1 MKWKN
6 SFKKG
11 SLAAFVTLALTGSA
25 WAMPTGGVVEQ
36 GNVNV
41 DAANIAAND
50 PIASVASGATITPQ
64 TNSIINWETFNIA
77 QGEALHFNTTNAAL
91 LNRVTGAQMSEL
103 LGQMTQVGG
112 NFLYLVNPNGIHI
125 GGTASFDVSN
135 LTLSTL
141 NVASEDFLS
150 YVTAAKPYLPSQQD
164 AAKGAKAITVDQGA
178 HFNAAGP
185 LTLQAS
191 KVTVADGVTF
201 VATPSPM
208 PHAFY
213 ITAAKSISGSDN
225 TTKTEA
231 GNDVVFRGETKN
243 FDIIS
248 MLGSNITLDG
258 AKVAG
263 KNINMD
269 AVGTFTMNPVVSE
282 DSYTMTAAPTN
293 TLTVKNTQIAGDE
306 VELRGGKVDVA
317 NDVKFGFD
325 AGSNEA
331 HLMVAAVKSYSKN
344 NKDNKETME
353 ASTEQ
358 GNDVA
363 FHATVESHAD
373 RDAEVNIGGAT
384 VNLDRA
390 TFRMPKGNLSAVA
403 IASSEDSNAE
413 VDHVRTEKA
422 VTKATAANALQAD
435 GMTIEGDHTRTNIY
449 AGSVDLKNTTIN
461 TSGDVEIE
469 AYSSREWNMQA
480 GTPPVPDKVTT
491 TLTAAP
497 TNMLTLKNTQITGD
511 KATMFGGKV
520 DVADDVKFRFN
531 ADNHDAELT
540 VAAVKSYF
548 DDNQGSYKVATEQG
562 NDVSFHGTVESGGNY
577 RTDMGIGGATVNL
590 DRAKFHTPNGELSV
604 NAVQSSEDKADGTWE
619 DTATSANVVQAD
631 GLEIVGNRNDTEFW
645 GGKVELKNTTIKTP
659 GEVQVYAYNTMK
671 EDGSKTEDVTAGADN
686 VVQLTNTKI
695 LNEGSDPQSYSN
707 LWIRGGKIEMNDSEL
722 ASEDEIRLEAFNSLH
737 EVREGRNF
745 PKAYR
750 LEANAENAIRL
761 TNMKMQVNR
770 ASWYPAFGARYTP
783 KYGIGIF
790 GGKVNVADDVTFR
803 FDAGSDEAHL
813 MVVAAKNY
821 SESNT
826 GMRDAST
833 EQGNDVAFHGTV
845 EADAN
850 RDAEVVVAG
859 SAVNLD
865 RAKLRMPRGNLD
877 VIASQS
883 TKGENGDV
891 DGRWREK
898 GTGTATGIAT
908 ATNVVQAD
916 GLEIEGNARGTEIY
930 GGKVELKNAKLHTSS
945 DVSISAYASHDWTYH
960 EGNAGNPA
968 SRTTTLTAA
977 PTNTLTLKNT
987 QVTGDRI
994 TMFGGKVQMKDSFAE
1009 AKSLQIAAAGTLK
1022 SMRRG
1027 YYAPAYELY
1036 PVADVDNTLYLEG
1049 TTLKSAANAMGYT
1062 GKTSL
1067 MGGRVAS
1074 KDVGIQAAGLEIYAG
1089 KMESRDGSIYL
1100 TQGTPLHLD
1109 GTKIEAPSYRSLSGA
1124 ANLVNGSE
1132 VKGSDVTFVAAQ
1144 SYDGGT
1150 GKATVTKDN
1159 TLSLWGSKVE
1169 ADNLSFMAGGV
1180 NAWKA
1185 SEIKSQNAMDDHA
1198 ADLVHADGS
1207 AFTMQRDETAHISEA
1222 GTELGAPRVS
1232 IAAAPKEPSSP
1243 LLPLT
1248 PDNAQLSEQDKE
1260 NIDRGRSQATDII
1273 ASQAGTAAQS
1283 KALVEVVATLNETP
1297 NASTRQTAGV
1307 VGGMLTAIAEASTLT
1322 TEEKQALQIAV
1333 LDAYGPVQEAKAESD
1348 HRTQQAKAD
1357 ADRMTTTENAAAALP
1372 TSEEPQEAVHFV
1384 G

>member
-25 WAMPTGGVVEQ
+25 LAMPTGGTVEN
-36 GNVNV
+36 GSVNV
-41 DAANIAAND
+41 DAANFGAND
-50 PIASVASGATITPQ
+50 AIANVANGATITPQ
-64 TNSIINWETFNIA
+64 TNSIINWEAFNIA

-141 NVASEDFLS
+141 NVASEDFLK
-150 YVTAAKPYLPSQQD
+150 YAAGENSNLYSSKD
-164 AAKGAKAITVDQGA
+164 AAKGAQAITVDQGA
-178 HFNAAGP
+178 NFNMANN
-185 LTLQAS
+185 LTLQAG
-191 KVTVADGVTF
+191 KITVADGVTF
-201 VATPSPM
+201 VV
-208 PHAFY
+208 
-213 ITAAKSISGSDN
+213 AAG
-225 TTKTEA
+225 TREA
-231 GNDVVFRGETKN
+231 RLNVIAAD
-243 FDIIS
+243 
-248 MLGSNITLDG
+248 
-258 AKVAG
+258 
-263 KNINMD
+263 
-269 AVGTFTMNPVVSE
+269 TFSVKE
-282 DSYTMTAAPTN
+282 DE
-293 TLTVKNTQIAGDE
+293 G
-306 VELRGGKVDVA
+306 
-317 NDVKFGFD
+317 
-325 AGSNEA
+325 AGSQKA
-331 HLMVAAVKSYSKN
+331 TTV
-344 NKDNKETME
+344 
-353 ASTEQ
+353 Q
-358 GNDVA
+358 GNDAA
-363 FHATVESHAD
+363 FHGTVKAD
-373 RDAEVNIGGAT
+373 ANRDADVTIAGST

-390 TFRMPKGNLSAVA
+390 KFRMPRGGLGVAAVQSATGETRVSVA
-403 IASSEDSNAE
+403 NEEAGSY
-413 VDHVRTEKA
+413 TM
-422 VTKATAANALQAD
+422 TATAANVVQAD
-435 GMTIEGDHTRTNIY
+435 GMEFEGNQRGIEITGGR
-449 AGSVDLKNTTIN
+449 VELKNTTVKAPGKIVIDAYNSYESKDHEKRTEYANEWRNERTSKADKDNVVYLEN
-461 TSGDVEIE
+461 TKLLNADSAFGNSSPVEISGGKIE
-469 AYSSREWNMQA
+469 LNNAEIASEERISLRALNSLHEIREKPMTQRNFVLKESDAQASSDNVIQLNNTKISVNRASWDDSSSWMHQY
-480 GTPPVPDKVTT
+480 
-491 TLTAAP
+491 AP
-497 TNMLTLKNTQITGD
+497 TYDITVL
-511 KATMFGGKV
+511 GGKV
-520 DVADDVKFRFN
+520 DVADDVKFSLN
-531 ADNHDAELT
+531 PDDHETELT

-548 DDNQGSYKVATEQG
+548 QKEQGVSKIVTEQG
-562 NDVSFHGTVESGGNY
+562 NDVSFHAAVESSGKF
-577 RTDMGIGGATVNL
+577 RADMGIGGATVNL

-604 NAVQSSEDKADGTWE
+604 QATQSSEDNLDGSWTE
-619 DTATSANVVQAD
+619 TATATNVIQAD

-659 GEVQVYAYNTMK
+659 GEVQVYAYNTIK
-671 EDGSKTEDVTAGADN
+671 EDSSKTEDVTAGADN

-707 LWIRGGKIEMNDSEL
+707 LRIRGGKIEMNGSEL

-737 EVREGRNF
+737 RVRGEEHVDKEF
-745 PKAYR
+745 KF
-750 LEANAENAIRL
+750 EANAENSIRL
-761 TNMKMQVNR
+761 AKTKMNINR
-770 ASWYPAFGARYTP
+770 ASWYLTTGARYTP
-783 KYGIGIF
+783 KYSVDIF
-790 GGKVNVADDVTFR
+790 GGKVDVADDVTF
-803 FDAGSDEAHL
+803 GVGEGT
-813 MVVAAKNY
+813 NY
-821 SESNT
+821 SSLYVIAAESLSMKNRIPEKAIT
-826 GMRDAST
+826 A
-833 EQGNDVAFHGTV
+833 QGNDVAFHGTV
-845 EADAN
+845 EAAGD
-850 RDAEVVVAG
+850 RYSEVNIGGAT
-859 SAVNLD
+859 VNLD
-865 RAKLRMPRGNLD
+865 RAKFRMPRGTFSA
-877 VIASQS
+877 VAIASSADAASNSEATS
-883 TKGENGDV
+883 T
-891 DGRWREK
+891 
-898 GTGTATGIAT
+898 TTATA
-908 ATNVVQAD
+908 ANVLQAD
-916 GLEIEGNARGTEIY
+916 GMAIEGDRLATNIYAGSINLKNTTIKTAGDVEIESY
-930 GGKVELKNAKLHTSS
+930 GSRAWNMRADTPTVDTL
-945 DVSISAYASHDWTYH
+945 VS
-960 EGNAGNPA
+960 
-968 SRTTTLTAA
+968 TTHA
-977 PTNTLTLKNT
+977 PTNTLTFKNT

-1109 GTKIEAPSYRSLSGA
+1109 GTKIEAPSYRSLSSA
-1124 ANLVNGSE
+1124 ANLVKGSE
-1132 VKGSDVTFVAAQ
+1132 VKGQDVTFVAVQ

-1169 ADNLSFMAGGV
+1169 ADRLSFLAGGV

-1185 SEIKSQNAMDDHA
+1185 SEIKSQNAMSDHA
-1198 ADLVHADGS
+1198 ADLVHADGA
-1207 AFTMQRDETAHISEA
+1207 AFTMQRDETSHISEA
-1222 GTELGAPRVS
+1222 GAELGAPRVS

-1283 KALVEVVATLNETP
+1283 KALVEIVATLNETP

-1357 ADRMTTTENAAAALP
+1357 ADRMTTTENTAAALP
-1372 TSEEPQEAVHFV
+1372 TAEEPQEAVHFV

>member
-36 GNVNV
+36 GSVNV

-390 TFRMPKGNLSAVA
+390 KFRMPKGNLSAVA

-413 VDHVRTEKA
+413 VDHVWTEKA
-422 VTKATAANALQAD
+422 VTKATAAN
-435 GMTIEGDHTRTNIY
+435 
-449 AGSVDLKNTTIN
+449 
-461 TSGDVEIE
+461 
-469 AYSSREWNMQA
+469 
-480 GTPPVPDKVTT
+480 
-491 TLTAAP
+491 
-497 TNMLTLKNTQITGD
+497 
-511 KATMFGGKV
+511 
-520 DVADDVKFRFN
+520 
-531 ADNHDAELT
+531 
-540 VAAVKSYF
+540 
-548 DDNQGSYKVATEQG
+548 
-562 NDVSFHGTVESGGNY
+562 
-577 RTDMGIGGATVNL
+577 
-590 DRAKFHTPNGELSV
+590 
-604 NAVQSSEDKADGTWE
+604 
-619 DTATSANVVQAD
+619 VVQAD
-631 GLEIVGNRNDTEFW
+631 GLDIEGNLRGTHIY
-645 GGKVELKNTTIKTP
+645 GGKVDLKNTTIKTP
-659 GEVQVYAYNTMK
+659 GRIEIEAYNSRDWTLKNDGQIVEKNLRAGTDNVVRLENTKLLSAAAEANGWIKWVQVYGGAVDIK
-671 EDGSKTEDVTAGADN
+671 GSELTSDHCVDVRALQSMDEVLKKDSHSPEYWYFPNYTTQKGEYRAGAEN
-686 VVQLTNTKI
+686 HLQISNSKLHANLASWNTYERPDCYVSAI
-695 LNEGSDPQSYSN
+695 
-707 LWIRGGKIEMNDSEL
+707 GGKVSLKDVDMKSPRDIDVYALREAQVLEEPPSHKSEVKYDTSSTVTMHNTTME
-722 ASEDEIRLEAFNSLH
+722 AKGRSE
-737 EVREGRNF
+737 
-745 PKAYR
+745 
-750 LEANAENAIRL
+750 
-761 TNMKMQVNR
+761 
-770 ASWYPAFGARYTP
+770 
-783 KYGIGIF
+783 IF
-790 GGKVNVADDVTFR
+790 GGKLHLKGSSLQAGKIDVR
-803 FDAGSDEAHL
+803 AGETS
-813 MVVAAKNY
+813 KT
-821 SESNT
+821 T
-826 GMRDAST
+826 GSTSSTTAST
-833 EQGNDVAFHGTV
+833 T
-845 EADAN
+845 
-850 RDAEVVVAG
+850 
-859 SAVNLD
+859 
-865 RAKLRMPRGNLD
+865 
-877 VIASQS
+877 AS
-883 TKGENGDV
+883 T
-891 DGRWREK
+891 
-898 GTGTATGIAT
+898 TGT
-908 ATNVVQAD
+908 N
-916 GLEIEGNARGTEIY
+916 
-930 GGKVELKNAKLHTSS
+930 
-945 DVSISAYASHDWTYH
+945 
-960 EGNAGNPA
+960 
-968 SRTTTLTAA
+968 
-977 PTNTLTLKNT
+977 
-987 QVTGDRI
+987 
-994 TMFGGKVQMKDSFAE
+994 
-1009 AKSLQIAAAGTLK
+1009 
-1022 SMRRG
+1022 
-1027 YYAPAYELY
+1027 
-1036 PVADVDNTLYLEG
+1036 NTLYLEDTKLQGKENSIMQREGAVYLLGGQVSLKKAEIHTAGKDSEVHIYSGQMEHCEPLPQLRKSFYMTKGMPLYMDSTKITTPRYRSYSG
-1049 TTLKSAANAMGYT
+1049 TAHLMNGTEIEGYLIIFSAAQMFDFRDMDDY
-1062 GKTSL
+1062 KISL
-1067 MGGRVAS
+1067 
-1074 KDVGIQAAGLEIYAG
+1074 
-1089 KMESRDGSIYL
+1089 
-1100 TQGTPLHLD
+1100 
-1109 GTKIEAPSYRSLSGA
+1109 
-1124 ANLVNGSE
+1124 
-1132 VKGSDVTFVAAQ
+1132 
-1144 SYDGGT
+1144 
-1150 GKATVTKDN
+1150 TKDN
-1159 TLSLWGSKVE
+1159 VVSLWGSKLKPRTDHMGLKFE
-1169 ADNLSFMAGGV
+1169 AGGLQ
-1180 NAWKA
+1180 AWKG
-1185 SEIKSQNAMDDHA
+1185 SEVESDYIDYLNGHIERT
-1198 ADLVHADGS
+1198 DGS
-1207 AFTMQRDETAHISEA
+1207 TFTMQRDESSRISETAHP
-1222 GTELGAPRVS
+1222 ELSVTVATAP
-1232 IAAAPKEPSSP
+1232 AMPTFPMF
-1243 LLPLT
+1243 PLT
-1248 PDNAQLSEQDKE
+1248 PDNAQLSEKDKE
-1260 NIDRGRSQATDII
+1260 NIAAGKSEAQDII
-1273 ASQAGTAAQS
+1273 ASAADTEAQG
-1283 KALVEVVATLNETP
+1283 KALAEAVGKLNNVP
-1297 NASTRQTAGV
+1297 NASSRQKAGV
-1307 VGGMLTAIAEASTLT
+1307 VTGMIQAINEMNTLT
-1322 TEEKQALQIAV
+1322 TEEKHALQVAV
-1333 LDAYGPVQEAKAESD
+1333 LDAYGAVQEAKAESD
-1348 HRTQQAKAD
+1348 HRTQQAKAE
-1357 ADRMTTTENAAAALP
+1357 ADRMTTTEGTAAALP
-1372 TSEEPQEAVHFV
+1372 TAEEPQEAVHFV